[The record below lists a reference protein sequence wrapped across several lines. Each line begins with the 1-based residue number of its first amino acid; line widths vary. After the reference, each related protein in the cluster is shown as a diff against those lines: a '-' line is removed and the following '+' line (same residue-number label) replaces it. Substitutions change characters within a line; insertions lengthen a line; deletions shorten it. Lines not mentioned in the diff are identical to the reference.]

1 MNATKCAILCSIF
14 LIATIVFLKN
24 CDKTQPPDQ
33 VISIT
38 SSSTGENLEPPQ
50 TSNREVMR
58 FLESA
63 RLERIYLTE
72 CTLDEAVKFMVKKLN
87 ANPDSGQVDFIV
99 RVSLLQLL
107 RKESLDIYNVTS
119 LDALKAIGEKYQVS
133 VKIGKQSVIF
143 E

>member
-1 MNATKCAILCSIF
+1 
-14 LIATIVFLKN
+14 
-24 CDKTQPPDQ
+24 
-33 VISIT
+33 
-38 SSSTGENLEPPQ
+38 
-50 TSNREVMR
+50 MR